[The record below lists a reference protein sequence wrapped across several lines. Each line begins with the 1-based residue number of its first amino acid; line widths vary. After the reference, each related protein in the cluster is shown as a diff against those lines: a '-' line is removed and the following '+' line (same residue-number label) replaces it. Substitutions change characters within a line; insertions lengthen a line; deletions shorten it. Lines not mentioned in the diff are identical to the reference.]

1 MKKHDSGRGRLSR
14 VLAAAAAVCLML
26 GSAAGCGGE
35 KKPDTS
41 GGTARTDGPARR
53 GFVKTVPEA
62 GLL

>member
-35 KKPDTS
+35 KKP
-41 GGTARTDGPARR
+41 ARR
-53 GFVKTVPEA
+53 ERTAPSGKR
-62 GLL
+62 